1 MPHHAS
7 HIAQYPMNDIVL
19 LALGVLLTLGTAIF
33 VAAEFSLVALDPA
46 TVAGQAEKDPRARV
60 VNRALHQLSLQL
72 SACQVGITLTTI
84 LLGYVAQDPLSRLLD
99 GPLQSM
105 GLARAAAVAISAT
118 AAFVLV
124 NLFSMLFGE
133 LVPKNMALS
142 GPLQTA
148 GMVSRPL
155 HIFTVAFKPVIV
167 VLNGMAN
174 WLLRRFGIEPAE
186 EMSGA
191 RSASELGALVR
202 RSAEAGTLDV
212 STARLVTRS
221 IGVGQLT
228 AVDVMTD
235 RVRLETLPETAS
247 AADVVALSRTTGLS
261 RFPVIGDGVDDVR
274 GFVNLR
280 RAVAVPFER
289 RDDVQVTSSS
299 LMSPAPRVPETMRL
313 AELLVDLRDQG
324 LQMALVVDEYGGT
337 SGVVTL
343 EDVVEEIVGEVA
355 DEHDPR
361 RPSVYRT
368 GAGSW
373 SVPGS
378 LRPDELAR
386 LCPVD
391 VPNDGPYDTLG
402 GYIMLRLGRIP
413 REGDVVAVDNARLR
427 VEAMDGRRIE
437 RVQVSLPDEEENHS
451 GIDEGEH
458 A

>member
-1 MPHHAS
+1 MS
-7 HIAQYPMNDIVL
+7 DIVL
-19 LALGVLLTLGTAIF
+19 LALGVVLTLGTAIF

-46 TVAGQAEKDPRARV
+46 TVAGQAETDPRARI

-84 LLGYVAQDPLSRLLD
+84 LLGYVAQDPLSRFLD
-99 GPLQSM
+99 GPLQSV
-105 GLARAAAVAISAT
+105 GLAKAAAVAISAT

-133 LVPKNMALS
+133 LVPKNMALAD
-142 GPLQTA
+142 PLKTA
-148 GMVSRPL
+148 GLVSRPL
-155 HIFTVAFKPVIV
+155 QAFTLVFKPVIV

-174 WLLRRFGIEPAE
+174 RLLRRFGIEPAE

-235 RVRLETLPETAS
+235 RVRLETLPDTAS
-247 AADVVALSRTTGLS
+247 AADVVALARTTGKS

-274 GFVNLR
+274 GFVHLR
-280 RAVAVPFER
+280 RAVAVPYER
-289 RDDVQVTSSS
+289 RADVQVTSSS
-299 LMSPAPRVPETMRL
+299 LMSPAPRVPETMKL
-313 AELLVDLRDQG
+313 AQLLVELRDQG

-361 RPSVYRT
+361 RPAVYQT
-368 GAGSW
+368 KGGHW

-386 LCPVD
+386 VCPVD
-391 VPNDGPYDTLG
+391 VPDSGPYETLG
-402 GYIMLRLGRIP
+402 GFVMFRLGRIP
-413 REGDVVAVDNARLR
+413 AAGDTVQVDDAQLR
-427 VEAMDGRRIE
+427 VEKMDGRRVERIRVSIE
-437 RVQVSLPDEEENHS
+437 EAGEN
-451 GIDEGEH
+451 

>member
-1 MPHHAS
+1 MS
-7 HIAQYPMNDIVL
+7 DIVL
-19 LALGVLLTLGTAIF
+19 LALGVILTLGTAIF

-46 TVAGQAEKDPRARV
+46 TVAGQAETDPRART

-84 LLGYVAQDPLSRLLD
+84 LLGYVAQDPLSRVLD
-99 GPLQSM
+99 GPLQSV
-105 GLARAAAVAISAT
+105 GVAKAAAIAISAT

-133 LVPKNMALS
+133 LVPKNMALAD
-142 GPLQTA
+142 PLKTA
-148 GMVSRPL
+148 GLVSRPL
-155 HIFTVAFKPVIV
+155 HIFTVVFKPIIV

-174 WLLRRFGIEPAE
+174 RLLRRFGIEPAE

-235 RVRLETLPETAS
+235 RVRLETLPDTAS
-247 AADVVALSRTTGLS
+247 AADVVALARTTGKS
-261 RFPVIGDGVDDVR
+261 RFPVIGDGIDDVR
-274 GFVNLR
+274 GFVHLR
-280 RAVAVPFER
+280 RAVAVPYER
-289 RDDVQVTSSS
+289 RADVQVTSSS
-299 LMSPAPRVPETMRL
+299 LMSPAPRVPETMQL
-313 AELLVDLRDQG
+313 AQLLVELRDDG

-337 SGVVTL
+337 SGAVTL

-361 RPSVYRT
+361 RPDVYQT
-368 GAGSW
+368 KGGHW

-386 LCPVD
+386 VCPVD
-391 VPNDGPYDTLG
+391 VPDNGPYETLG
-402 GYIMLRLGRIP
+402 GFVMFRLGRIP
-413 REGDVVAVDNARLR
+413 AAGDTVDVDDAQLR
-427 VEAMDGRRIE
+427 VEKMDGRRVE
-437 RVQVSLPDEEENHS
+437 RIRVSIAESEA
-451 GIDEGEH
+451 GED

>member
-1 MPHHAS
+1 MS
-7 HIAQYPMNDIVL
+7 DIVL
-19 LALGVLLTLGTAIF
+19 LALGVILTLGTAIF

-46 TVAGQAEKDPRARV
+46 TVAGQAETDPRART

-84 LLGYVAQDPLSRLLD
+84 LLGYVAQDPLSRVLD
-99 GPLQSM
+99 GPLQSV
-105 GLARAAAVAISAT
+105 GVAKAAAIAISAT

-133 LVPKNMALS
+133 LVPKNMALAD
-142 GPLQTA
+142 PLKTA
-148 GMVSRPL
+148 GLVSRPL
-155 HIFTVAFKPVIV
+155 HIFTVVFKPIIV

-174 WLLRRFGIEPAE
+174 RLLRRFGIEPAE

-235 RVRLETLPETAS
+235 RVRLETLPDTAS
-247 AADVVALSRTTGLS
+247 AADVVALARTTGKS
-261 RFPVIGDGVDDVR
+261 RFPVIGDGIDDVR
-274 GFVNLR
+274 GFVHLR
-280 RAVAVPFER
+280 RAVAVPYER
-289 RDDVQVTSSS
+289 RADVQVTSSS
-299 LMSPAPRVPETMRL
+299 LMSPAPRVPETMQL
-313 AELLVDLRDQG
+313 AQLLVELRDDG

-337 SGVVTL
+337 SGAVTL

-361 RPSVYRT
+361 RPAVYQT
-368 GAGSW
+368 KGGHW

-386 LCPVD
+386 VCPVD
-391 VPNDGPYDTLG
+391 VPDNGPYETLG
-402 GYIMLRLGRIP
+402 GFVMFRLGRIP
-413 REGDVVAVDNARLR
+413 AAGDTVDVDDAQLR
-427 VEAMDGRRIE
+427 VEKMDGRRVE
-437 RVQVSLPDEEENHS
+437 RIRVSIAESEA
-451 GIDEGEH
+451 GED

>member
-1 MPHHAS
+1 MS
-7 HIAQYPMNDIVL
+7 DIVL
-19 LALGVLLTLGTAIF
+19 LALGVVLTLGTAIF

-46 TVAGQAEKDPRARV
+46 TVAGQAETDPRART

-84 LLGYVAQDPLSRLLD
+84 LLGYVAQDPLSRVLD
-99 GPLQSM
+99 GPLQSV
-105 GLARAAAVAISAT
+105 GVAKAAAIAISAT

-133 LVPKNMALS
+133 LVPKNMALAD
-142 GPLQTA
+142 PLKTA
-148 GMVSRPL
+148 GLVSRPL
-155 HIFTVAFKPVIV
+155 HIFTVVFKPIIV

-174 WLLRRFGIEPAE
+174 RLLRRFGIEPAE

-235 RVRLETLPETAS
+235 RVRLETLPDTAS
-247 AADVVALSRTTGLS
+247 AADVVALARTTGKS
-261 RFPVIGDGVDDVR
+261 RFPVIGDGIDDVR
-274 GFVNLR
+274 GFVHLR
-280 RAVAVPFER
+280 RAVAVPYER
-289 RDDVQVTSSS
+289 RADVQVTSSS
-299 LMSPAPRVPETMRL
+299 LMSPAPRVPETMQL
-313 AELLVDLRDQG
+313 AQLLVELRDDG

-337 SGVVTL
+337 SGAVTL

-361 RPSVYRT
+361 RPDVYQT
-368 GAGSW
+368 KGGHW

-386 LCPVD
+386 VCPVD
-391 VPNDGPYDTLG
+391 VPDNGPYETLG
-402 GYIMLRLGRIP
+402 GFVMFRLGRIP
-413 REGDVVAVDNARLR
+413 AAGDTVDVDDAQLR
-427 VEAMDGRRIE
+427 VEKMDGRRVE
-437 RVQVSLPDEEENHS
+437 RIRVSIAESEA
-451 GIDEGEH
+451 GED

>member
-1 MPHHAS
+1 MS
-7 HIAQYPMNDIVL
+7 DIVL
-19 LALGVLLTLGTAIF
+19 LALGVFLTLGTAIF

-46 TVAGQAEKDPRARV
+46 TVAGQAETDPRARI
-60 VNRALHQLSLQL
+60 VNRALRQLSLQL

-84 LLGYVAQDPLSRLLD
+84 LLGYVAQDPLSRVLD
-99 GPLQSM
+99 GPLQFV
-105 GLARAAAVAISAT
+105 GLAKTAAIAISAT
-118 AAFVLV
+118 VAFVLV

-142 GPLQTA
+142 DPLKTA
-148 GMVSRPL
+148 GLVSRPL
-155 HIFTVAFKPVIV
+155 HAFTVMFKPVIV

-174 WLLRRFGIEPAE
+174 RLLRRFGIEPAE

-235 RVRLETLPETAS
+235 RVRLETVPDTAS
-247 AADVVALSRTTGLS
+247 AADVVALARKTGKS

-274 GFVNLR
+274 GFVHLR
-280 RAVAVPFER
+280 RAVAVPYER
-289 RDDVQVTSSS
+289 RADVQVTSSS

-313 AELLVDLRDQG
+313 AQLLVELRDQG
-324 LQMALVVDEYGGT
+324 LQMALVVDEYDGT

-361 RPSVYRT
+361 RPAVYQT
-368 GAGSW
+368 QGGHW

-386 LCPVD
+386 VCPVD
-391 VPNDGPYDTLG
+391 VPDNGPYETLG
-402 GYIMLRLGRIP
+402 GFVMFRLGRIP
-413 REGDVVAVDNARLR
+413 MAGDIVMVDDAQLR
-427 VEAMDGRRIE
+427 VEKMDGRRVDRI
-437 RVQVSLPDEEENHS
+437 RVSIGDVGEN
-451 GIDEGEH
+451 

>member
-1 MPHHAS
+1 MS
-7 HIAQYPMNDIVL
+7 DIVL
-19 LALGVLLTLGTAIF
+19 LALGVILTLGTAIF

-46 TVAGQAEKDPRARV
+46 TVAGQAETDPRART

-84 LLGYVAQDPLSRLLD
+84 LLGYVAQDPLSRVLD
-99 GPLQSM
+99 GPLQSV
-105 GLARAAAVAISAT
+105 GVAKAAAIAISAT

-133 LVPKNMALS
+133 LVPKNMALAD
-142 GPLQTA
+142 PLKTA
-148 GMVSRPL
+148 GLVSRPL
-155 HIFTVAFKPVIV
+155 HIFTVVFKPIIV

-174 WLLRRFGIEPAE
+174 RLLRRFGIEPAE

-235 RVRLETLPETAS
+235 RVRLETLPDTAS
-247 AADVVALSRTTGLS
+247 AADVVALARTTGKS
-261 RFPVIGDGVDDVR
+261 RFPVIGDGIDDVR
-274 GFVNLR
+274 GFVHLR
-280 RAVAVPFER
+280 RAVAVPYER
-289 RDDVQVTSSS
+289 RADVQVTSSS
-299 LMSPAPRVPETMRL
+299 LMSPAPRVPETMQL
-313 AELLVDLRDQG
+313 AQLLVELRDDG
-324 LQMALVVDEYGGT
+324 LQMALVVDEYVGT
-337 SGVVTL
+337 SGAVTL

-361 RPSVYRT
+361 RPAVYQT
-368 GAGSW
+368 KGGHW

-386 LCPVD
+386 VCPVD
-391 VPNDGPYDTLG
+391 VPDNGPYETLG
-402 GYIMLRLGRIP
+402 GFVMFRLGRIP
-413 REGDVVAVDNARLR
+413 AAGDTVDVDDAQLR
-427 VEAMDGRRIE
+427 VEKMDGRRVE
-437 RVQVSLPDEEENHS
+437 RIRVSIAESEA
-451 GIDEGEH
+451 GED

>member
-1 MPHHAS
+1 MS
-7 HIAQYPMNDIVL
+7 DIVL
-19 LALGVLLTLGTAIF
+19 LALGVILTLGTAIF

-46 TVAGQAEKDPRARV
+46 TVAGQAETDPRART

-84 LLGYVAQDPLSRLLD
+84 LLGYVAQDPLSRVLD
-99 GPLQSM
+99 GPLQSV
-105 GLARAAAVAISAT
+105 GVAKAAAIAISAT

-133 LVPKNMALS
+133 LVPKNMALAD
-142 GPLQTA
+142 PLKTA
-148 GMVSRPL
+148 GLVSRPL
-155 HIFTVAFKPVIV
+155 HIFTVVFKPIIV

-174 WLLRRFGIEPAE
+174 RLLRRFGIEPAE

-235 RVRLETLPETAS
+235 RVRLETLPDTAS
-247 AADVVALSRTTGLS
+247 AADVVALARTTGKS
-261 RFPVIGDGVDDVR
+261 RFPVIGDGIDDVR
-274 GFVNLR
+274 GFVHLR
-280 RAVAVPFER
+280 RAVAVPYER
-289 RDDVQVTSSS
+289 RADVQVTSSS
-299 LMSPAPRVPETMRL
+299 LMSPAPRGPETMQL
-313 AELLVDLRDQG
+313 AQLLVELRDDG

-337 SGVVTL
+337 SGAVTL

-361 RPSVYRT
+361 RPAVYQT
-368 GAGSW
+368 KGGHW

-386 LCPVD
+386 VCPVD
-391 VPNDGPYDTLG
+391 VPDNGPYETLG
-402 GYIMLRLGRIP
+402 GFVMFRLGRIP
-413 REGDVVAVDNARLR
+413 AAGDTVDVDDAQLR
-427 VEAMDGRRIE
+427 VEKMDGRRVE
-437 RVQVSLPDEEENHS
+437 RIRVSIAESEA
-451 GIDEGEH
+451 GED

>member
-1 MPHHAS
+1 MS
-7 HIAQYPMNDIVL
+7 DIVL
-19 LALGVLLTLGTAIF
+19 LALGVILTLGTAIF

-46 TVAGQAEKDPRARV
+46 TVAGQAETDPRART

-84 LLGYVAQDPLSRLLD
+84 LLGYVAQDPLSRVLD
-99 GPLQSM
+99 GPLQSV
-105 GLARAAAVAISAT
+105 GVAKAAAIAISAT

-133 LVPKNMALS
+133 LVPKNMALAD
-142 GPLQTA
+142 PLKTA
-148 GMVSRPL
+148 GLVSRPL
-155 HIFTVAFKPVIV
+155 HIFTVVFKPIIV

-174 WLLRRFGIEPAE
+174 RLLRRFGIEPAE

-235 RVRLETLPETAS
+235 RVRLETLPDTVS
-247 AADVVALSRTTGLS
+247 AADVVALARTTGKS
-261 RFPVIGDGVDDVR
+261 RFPVIGDGIDDVR
-274 GFVNLR
+274 GFVHLR
-280 RAVAVPFER
+280 RAVAVPYER
-289 RDDVQVTSSS
+289 RADVQVTSSS
-299 LMSPAPRVPETMRL
+299 LMSPAPRVPETMQL
-313 AELLVDLRDQG
+313 AQLLVELRDDG

-337 SGVVTL
+337 SGAVTL

-361 RPSVYRT
+361 RPDVYQT
-368 GAGSW
+368 KGGHW

-386 LCPVD
+386 VCPVD
-391 VPNDGPYDTLG
+391 VPDNGPYETLG
-402 GYIMLRLGRIP
+402 GFVMFRLGRIP
-413 REGDVVAVDNARLR
+413 AAGDTVDVDDAQLR
-427 VEAMDGRRIE
+427 VEKMDGRRVE
-437 RVQVSLPDEEENHS
+437 RIRVSIAESEA
-451 GIDEGEH
+451 GED

>member
-1 MPHHAS
+1 MS
-7 HIAQYPMNDIVL
+7 DIVL
-19 LALGVLLTLGTAIF
+19 LALGVILTLGTAIF

-46 TVAGQAEKDPRARV
+46 TVAGQAETDPRART
-60 VNRALHQLSLQL
+60 VNRALHQLSLQF

-84 LLGYVAQDPLSRLLD
+84 LLGYVAQDPLSRVLD
-99 GPLQSM
+99 GPLQSV
-105 GLARAAAVAISAT
+105 GVAKAAAIAISAT

-133 LVPKNMALS
+133 LVPKNMALAD
-142 GPLQTA
+142 PLKTA
-148 GMVSRPL
+148 GLVSRPL
-155 HIFTVAFKPVIV
+155 HIFTVVFKPIIV

-174 WLLRRFGIEPAE
+174 RLLRRFGIEPAE

-235 RVRLETLPETAS
+235 RVRLETLPDTAS
-247 AADVVALSRTTGLS
+247 AADVVALARTTGKS
-261 RFPVIGDGVDDVR
+261 RFPVIGDGIDDVR
-274 GFVNLR
+274 GFVHLR
-280 RAVAVPFER
+280 RAVAVPYER
-289 RDDVQVTSSS
+289 RADVQVTSSS
-299 LMSPAPRVPETMRL
+299 LMSPAPRVPETMQL
-313 AELLVDLRDQG
+313 AQLLVELRDDG

-337 SGVVTL
+337 SGAVTL

-361 RPSVYRT
+361 RPAVYQT
-368 GAGSW
+368 KGGHW

-386 LCPVD
+386 VCPVD
-391 VPNDGPYDTLG
+391 VPDNGPYETLG
-402 GYIMLRLGRIP
+402 GFVMFRLGRIP
-413 REGDVVAVDNARLR
+413 AAGDTVDVDDAQLR
-427 VEAMDGRRIE
+427 VEKMDGRRVE
-437 RVQVSLPDEEENHS
+437 RIRVSIAESEA
-451 GIDEGEH
+451 GED

>member
-1 MPHHAS
+1 MS
-7 HIAQYPMNDIVL
+7 DIVL
-19 LALGVLLTLGTAIF
+19 LALGVILTLGTAIF

-46 TVAGQAEKDPRARV
+46 TVAGQAETDPRART

-84 LLGYVAQDPLSRLLD
+84 LLGYVAQDPLSRVLD
-99 GPLQSM
+99 GPLQSV
-105 GLARAAAVAISAT
+105 GVAKAAAIAISAT

-133 LVPKNMALS
+133 LVPKNMALAD
-142 GPLQTA
+142 PLKTA
-148 GMVSRPL
+148 GLVSRPL
-155 HIFTVAFKPVIV
+155 HIFTVVFKPIIV

-174 WLLRRFGIEPAE
+174 RLLRRFGIEPAE

-235 RVRLETLPETAS
+235 RVRLETLPDTVS
-247 AADVVALSRTTGLS
+247 AADVVALARTTGKS
-261 RFPVIGDGVDDVR
+261 RFPVIGDGIDDVR
-274 GFVNLR
+274 GFVHLR
-280 RAVAVPFER
+280 RAVAVPYER
-289 RDDVQVTSSS
+289 RADVQVTSSS
-299 LMSPAPRVPETMRL
+299 LMSPAPRVPETMQL
-313 AELLVDLRDQG
+313 AQLLVELRDDG

-337 SGVVTL
+337 SGAVTL

-361 RPSVYRT
+361 RPAVYQT
-368 GAGSW
+368 KGGHW

-386 LCPVD
+386 VCPVD
-391 VPNDGPYDTLG
+391 VPDNGPYETLG
-402 GYIMLRLGRIP
+402 GFVMFRLGRIP
-413 REGDVVAVDNARLR
+413 AAGDTVDVDDAQLR
-427 VEAMDGRRIE
+427 VEKMDGRRVE
-437 RVQVSLPDEEENHS
+437 RIRVSIAESEA
-451 GIDEGEH
+451 GED

>member
-1 MPHHAS
+1 MS
-7 HIAQYPMNDIVL
+7 DIL
-19 LALGVLLTLGTAIF
+19 LLTLGVLLTLGTGIF

-46 TVAGQAEKDPRARV
+46 TVAGQAENDPRARV
-60 VNRALHQLSLQL
+60 VSRALHQLSLQL

-118 AAFVLV
+118 TAFVLV

-148 GMVSRPL
+148 GRVSRPL
-155 HIFTVAFKPVIV
+155 HIFTVALKPVIV
-167 VLNGMAN
+167 TLNGMAN

-235 RVRLETLPETAS
+235 RVRLETLPASAS
-247 AADVVALSRTTGLS
+247 AADVVALSRRTGLS
-261 RFPVIGDGVDDVR
+261 RFPVIGDGVDDIR
-274 GFVNLR
+274 GFVHLR

-289 RDDVQVTSSS
+289 RSEVQVTSSS

-361 RPSVYRT
+361 RPAVYRT
-368 GAGSW
+368 SGGSW

-378 LRPDELAR
+378 MRPDELAR

-391 VPNDGPYDTLG
+391 VPDDGPYETLG

-413 REGDVVAVDNARLR
+413 QEGDVVNVDDAQLH
-427 VEAMDGRRIE
+427 VEAMEGRRIE
-437 RVQVSLPDEEENHS
+437 RVRVSVTDGGDVELGGHAA
-451 GIDEGEH
+451 GGHEGED

>member
-1 MPHHAS
+1 M
-7 HIAQYPMNDIVL
+7 
-19 LALGVLLTLGTAIF
+19 
-33 VAAEFSLVALDPA
+33 
-46 TVAGQAEKDPRARV
+46 
-60 VNRALHQLSLQL
+60 
-72 SACQVGITLTTI
+72 
-84 LLGYVAQDPLSRLLD
+84 GYVAQDPLSRVLD
-99 GPLQSM
+99 GPLQSV
-105 GLARAAAVAISAT
+105 GVAKAAAIAISAT

-133 LVPKNMALS
+133 LVPKNMALAD
-142 GPLQTA
+142 PLKTA
-148 GMVSRPL
+148 GLVSRPL
-155 HIFTVAFKPVIV
+155 HIFTVVFKPIIV

-174 WLLRRFGIEPAE
+174 RLLRRFGIEPAE

-235 RVRLETLPETAS
+235 RVRLETLPDTAS
-247 AADVVALSRTTGLS
+247 AADVVALARTTGKS
-261 RFPVIGDGVDDVR
+261 RFPVIGDGIDDVR
-274 GFVNLR
+274 GFVHLR
-280 RAVAVPFER
+280 RAVAVPYER
-289 RDDVQVTSSS
+289 RADVQVTSSS
-299 LMSPAPRVPETMRL
+299 LMSPAPRVPETMQL
-313 AELLVDLRDQG
+313 AQLLVELRDDG

-337 SGVVTL
+337 SGAVTL

-361 RPSVYRT
+361 RPAVYQT
-368 GAGSW
+368 KGGHW

-386 LCPVD
+386 VCPVD
-391 VPNDGPYDTLG
+391 VPDNGPYETLG
-402 GYIMLRLGRIP
+402 GFVMFRLGRIP
-413 REGDVVAVDNARLR
+413 AAGDTVDVDDAQLR
-427 VEAMDGRRIE
+427 VEKMDGRRVE
-437 RVQVSLPDEEENHS
+437 RIRVSIAESEA
-451 GIDEGEH
+451 GED

>member
-1 MPHHAS
+1 MS
-7 HIAQYPMNDIVL
+7 DIVL
-19 LALGVLLTLGTAIF
+19 LALGVILTLGTALF

-46 TVAGQAEKDPRARV
+46 TVAGQAETDPRART

-72 SACQVGITLTTI
+72 SASQVGITLTTI
-84 LLGYVAQDPLSRLLD
+84 LLGYVAQDPLSRVLD
-99 GPLQSM
+99 GPLQAV
-105 GLARAAAVAISAT
+105 GVAKAAAIAISAT

-133 LVPKNMALS
+133 LVPKNMALAD
-142 GPLQTA
+142 PLKTA
-148 GMVSRPL
+148 VLVSRPL
-155 HIFTVAFKPVIV
+155 HAFTIVFKPIIE
-167 VLNGMAN
+167 VLNGTAN
-174 WLLRRFGIEPAE
+174 RILRRFGIEPAE

-212 STARLVTRS
+212 STALLVTRS

-235 RVRLETLPETAS
+235 RVRLETLPDTAS
-247 AADVVALSRTTGLS
+247 AADVVALARKTGKS

-274 GFVNLR
+274 GFVHLR
-280 RAVAVPFER
+280 RAVAVPYER
-289 RDDVQVTSSS
+289 RADVHVTSSS
-299 LMSPAPRVPETMRL
+299 LMSPAPRVPETMQL
-313 AELLVDLRDQG
+313 AQLLVELRDDG

-337 SGVVTL
+337 SGAVTL
-343 EDVVEEIVGEVA
+343 EDVVEEIVGEVT

-361 RPSVYRT
+361 RPAVYQT
-368 GAGSW
+368 KGGHW

-386 LCPVD
+386 VCPVD
-391 VPNDGPYDTLG
+391 VPDNGPYETLG
-402 GYIMLRLGRIP
+402 GFVMFRLGRIP
-413 REGDVVAVDNARLR
+413 VAGDTVDVDDAQLS
-427 VEAMDGRRIE
+427 VEKMDGRRVE
-437 RVQVSLPDEEENHS
+437 RIRVSIAESEAGEN
-451 GIDEGEH
+451 

>member
-1 MPHHAS
+1 MS
-7 HIAQYPMNDIVL
+7 DIVL
-19 LALGVLLTLGTAIF
+19 LALGVILTLGTAIF

-46 TVAGQAEKDPRARV
+46 TVAGQAETDPRART
-60 VNRALHQLSLQL
+60 VNKALHQLSLQL

-84 LLGYVAQDPLSRLLD
+84 LLGYVAQDPLSRVLD
-99 GPLQSM
+99 GPLQSV
-105 GLARAAAVAISAT
+105 GVAKAAAIAISAT

-133 LVPKNMALS
+133 LVPKNMALAD
-142 GPLQTA
+142 PLKTA
-148 GMVSRPL
+148 GLVSRPL
-155 HIFTVAFKPVIV
+155 HIFTVVFKPIIV

-174 WLLRRFGIEPAE
+174 RLLRRFGIEPAE

-235 RVRLETLPETAS
+235 RVRLETLPDTAS
-247 AADVVALSRTTGLS
+247 AADVVALARTTGKS
-261 RFPVIGDGVDDVR
+261 RFPVIGDGIDDVR
-274 GFVNLR
+274 GFVHLR
-280 RAVAVPFER
+280 RAVAVPYER
-289 RDDVQVTSSS
+289 RADVQVTSSS
-299 LMSPAPRVPETMRL
+299 LMSPAPRVPETMQL
-313 AELLVDLRDQG
+313 AQLLVELRDDG

-337 SGVVTL
+337 SGAVTL

-361 RPSVYRT
+361 RPAVYQT
-368 GAGSW
+368 KGGHW

-386 LCPVD
+386 VCPVD
-391 VPNDGPYDTLG
+391 VPDNGPYETLG
-402 GYIMLRLGRIP
+402 GFVMFRLGRIP
-413 REGDVVAVDNARLR
+413 AAGDTVDVDDAQLR
-427 VEAMDGRRIE
+427 VEKMDGRRVE
-437 RVQVSLPDEEENHS
+437 RIRVSIAESEA
-451 GIDEGEH
+451 GED

>member
-1 MPHHAS
+1 MS
-7 HIAQYPMNDIVL
+7 DIVL
-19 LALGVLLTLGTAIF
+19 LALGVILTLGTALF

-46 TVAGQAEKDPRARV
+46 TVAGQAETDPRART

-72 SACQVGITLTTI
+72 SASQVGITLTTI
-84 LLGYVAQDPLSRLLD
+84 LLGYVAQDPLSRVLD
-99 GPLQSM
+99 GPLQAV
-105 GLARAAAVAISAT
+105 GVAKAAAIAISAT

-133 LVPKNMALS
+133 LVPKNMALAD
-142 GPLQTA
+142 PLKTA
-148 GMVSRPL
+148 VLVSRPL
-155 HIFTVAFKPVIV
+155 HAFTIVFKPIIE
-167 VLNGMAN
+167 VLNGTAN
-174 WLLRRFGIEPAE
+174 RILRRFGIEPAE

-212 STARLVTRS
+212 STALLVTRS

-235 RVRLETLPETAS
+235 RVRLETLPDTAS
-247 AADVVALSRTTGLS
+247 AADVVALARKTGKS

-274 GFVNLR
+274 GFVHLR
-280 RAVAVPFER
+280 RAVAVPYER
-289 RDDVQVTSSS
+289 RADVQVTSSS
-299 LMSPAPRVPETMRL
+299 LMSPAPRVPETMQL
-313 AELLVDLRDQG
+313 AQLLVELRDDG

-337 SGVVTL
+337 SGAVTL
-343 EDVVEEIVGEVA
+343 EDVVEEIVGEVT

-361 RPSVYRT
+361 RPAVYQT
-368 GAGSW
+368 KGGHW

-386 LCPVD
+386 VCPVD
-391 VPNDGPYDTLG
+391 VPDNGPYETLG
-402 GYIMLRLGRIP
+402 GFVMFRLGRIP
-413 REGDVVAVDNARLR
+413 VAGDTVDVDDAQLS
-427 VEAMDGRRIE
+427 VEKMDGRRVE
-437 RVQVSLPDEEENHS
+437 RIRVSIAESEAGEN
-451 GIDEGEH
+451 